1 VDPWLWWLVVA
12 VLLAIAEL
20 FTGTFVLLMISAGA
34 FGATLAAALGAPPV
48 IQILVFT
55 ATSGLGLL
63 GVRPALRRRLD
74 TGLAHPEKFSAG
86 IEGAECEVLERVDLS
101 QGLVRIGGQMW
112 RARPYDATQ
121 VLEPGERVRVIEVK
135 GATALVW
142 RE

>member
-1 VDPWLWWLVVA
+1 MWLVAA

-20 FTGTFVLLMISAGA
+20 FTGTFVLLMIAVGALAG
-34 FGATLAAALGAPPV
+34 TAAAGLGAPV
-48 IQILVFT
+48 GVQIVVFT
-55 ATSGLGLL
+55 AATGLGLL

-74 TGLAHPEKFSAG
+74 HREQLPEKFSAG
-86 IEGAECEVLERVDLS
+86 IEGVECEVLERVDQG

-121 VLEPGERVRVIEVK
+121 VFEPGERAQVIEVE